1 MAFLKDKRRLVIW
14 GLFVLLG
21 AVCSFAAFRFYTPP
35 PPQVPTARVEQR
47 DFLTTV
53 RTRGELKSTKSAVV
67 TAPQTP
73 NLTIV
78 RLAEDG
84 KPIKKGE
91 VIVAFDAATQEER
104 YTSQETEVRQVD
116 SEILQAEAQHSI
128 ADEQN
133 SMMIMQSEYN
143 VERAKLEASKQEIL
157 SEIEGL
163 KNRINVGVSEG
174 ELSKANT
181 NAKATDLSQGADL
194 ARLVERKE
202 KAIRDLDRT
211 KGYLNSMV
219 LRAPSDGVVHV
230 LQNFRS
236 GGSWGQARPPFQEG
250 DTVWTGAPIIE
261 VPDLNSLRVEFRIE
275 EIDRGRIEVGQPV
288 RVRVDAVPDA
298 VIDGKL
304 EWISPIATLIFRRF
318 PPDKNFPA
326 EASMHEID
334 PRLKPGMSARV
345 EIEIERRPNVL
356 VIPAKASF
364 QIDGKP
370 AVFLLTGNRYE
381 RRPIEVAAR
390 NSSEIVVSA
399 GVEAGQVIA
408 LENPE
413 LAAAKKK
420 F

>member
-1 MAFLKDKRRLVIW
+1 MAFLRNKRRLMVW

-21 AVCSFAAFRFYTPP
+21 AVCSFAALRLYTPP
-35 PPQVPTARVEQR
+35 PPAVPTARVEQR

-53 RTRGELKSTKSAVV
+53 RARGELKSEKSVVV

-84 KPIKKGE
+84 KPIQQGE
-91 VIVAFDAATQEER
+91 IIVAFDAATQEET
-104 YTSQETEVRQVD
+104 YTTQETQVRQVD

-133 SMMIMQSEYN
+133 AMMIMQSEYN
-143 VERAKLEASKQEIL
+143 LERAKLEASKQEIL

-163 KNRINVGVSEG
+163 KNRINVGISEG
-174 ELSKANT
+174 ELSKAST
-181 NAKATDLSQGADL
+181 NAKATDISQQADI
-194 ARLVERKE
+194 ARLDERKD
-202 KAIRDLDRT
+202 KALRDLNRT
-211 KGYLNSMV
+211 KGYLSSMV
-219 LRAPSDGVVHV
+219 LRAPSSGVVHV
-230 LQNFRS
+230 LQNFRA

-250 DTVWTGAPIIE
+250 DTVWTGAPIVE
-261 VPDLNSLRVEFRIE
+261 VPDLNSLMVEFRIE

-288 RVRVDAVPDA
+288 RVRVDAVPDV
-298 VIDGKL
+298 VIEGTL
-304 EWISPIATLIFRRF
+304 EWVSPIATLIFRRF

-326 EASMHEID
+326 RVSMNKID
-334 PRLKPGMSARV
+334 PRLRPGMSAGIQ
-345 EIEIERRPNVL
+345 IEIERRPNVL

-370 AVFLLTGNRYE
+370 TVFLLSGNRYE

-390 NSSEIVVSA
+390 NSSEIVVSE
-399 GVEAGQVIA
+399 GLEPGQVIA
-408 LENPE
+408 LDNPE

-420 F
+420 L